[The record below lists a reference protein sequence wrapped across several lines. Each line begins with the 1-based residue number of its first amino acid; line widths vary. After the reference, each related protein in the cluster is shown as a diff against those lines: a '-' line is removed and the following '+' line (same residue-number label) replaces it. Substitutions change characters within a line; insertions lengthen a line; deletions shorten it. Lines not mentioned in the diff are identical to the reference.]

1 MPTTRFVRCI
11 EVSIG
16 VVAFTLACVGE
27 VSAVTVSGTKHD
39 LTGKAT
45 KPGDQGACLYCHAVH
60 SSGDQLP
67 LWGRT
72 GTSTEFTLYDSLT
85 LDASIAQPDGISLG
99 CLSCHDGVTA
109 FDALL
114 GSTGSASGNNMLT
127 NFPGSSANFG
137 SNLSGDHPVGV
148 DITADS
154 AGIENE
160 STITSAGL
168 KIYNSNVECGS
179 CHDAHGTD
187 GYDYFLR
194 IDPATGTLCTACHK
208 K

>member
-1 MPTTRFVRCI
+1 MKFRGCLEWHLQYSHDPISGLFFTHGLKFRLSIKNFYRFVRCI

-60 SSGDQLP
+60 S
-67 LWGRT
+67 
-72 GTSTEFTLYDSLT
+72 
-85 LDASIAQPDGISLG
+85 
-99 CLSCHDGVTA
+99 
-109 FDALL
+109 
-114 GSTGSASGNNMLT
+114 
-127 NFPGSSANFG
+127 
-137 SNLSGDHPVGV
+137 SGDHPVGV